1 MVTVHGPEC
10 HVITVKRTRWDDYE
24 MYMGEVYICNIW
36 FYCFICAKVHLSRD
50 TAWKEMEE
58 RMFVGILQCYMQCP
72 EQAPGAASA
81 ATQNDKAG
89 G

>member
-1 MVTVHGPEC
+1 MVLL
-10 HVITVKRTRWDDYE
+10 
-24 MYMGEVYICNIW
+24 
-36 FYCFICAKVHLSRD
+36 FICAKVHLSPD

-58 RMFVGILQCYMQCP
+58 RMFVGILPCYMQCP
-72 EQAPGAASA
+72 EQAPGAAAA